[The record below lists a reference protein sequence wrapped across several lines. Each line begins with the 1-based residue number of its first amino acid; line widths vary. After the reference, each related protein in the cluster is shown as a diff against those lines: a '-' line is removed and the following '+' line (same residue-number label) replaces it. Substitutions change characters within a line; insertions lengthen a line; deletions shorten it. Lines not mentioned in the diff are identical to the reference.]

1 MKFVIQKV
9 SHACVRVDDEV
20 VGSISKGFLVFVGV
34 GQDDTPEL
42 ADKFVKKMTALR
54 IFRDERGKTNLSL
67 KDVNGQVLIISQ
79 FTLYADCRKG
89 NRPSFVKAGDPEK
102 AEALYRHIIDKTKE
116 SIDVV
121 EEGVF
126 GAYMKVELENDG
138 PFTVILDETSIH

>member
-54 IFRDERGKTNLSL
+54 IFRDEQGKTNLSL

>member
-9 SHACVRVDDEV
+9 SHACVRVEDEI

-54 IFRDERGKTNLSL
+54 IFRDEQGKTNLSL

-116 SIDVV
+116 SVDVV

>member
-9 SHACVRVDDEV
+9 SHACVRVEDEV

-54 IFRDERGKTNLSL
+54 IFRDEQGKTNLSL

-116 SIDVV
+116 SVDVV